1 MAILAREG
9 LLIDTPLATPPT
21 ELTLTNQPANEKEIE
36 QMNAQAEREL
46 QLRNAHANVHAQGTL
61 CDDKPWKLCNQEGAA
76 LSFLSFDVIGGRIF
90 ISMKLHKL
98 TKSLLNNFGMQWM
111 RH

>member
-9 LLIDTPLATPPT
+9 IQIDTPLATPPT

-46 QLRNAHANVHAQGTL
+46 QLRNAHANVHAQGIL
-61 CDDKPWKLCNQEGAA
+61 YDDKSWKLCNQEGAA
-76 LSFLSFDVIGGRIF
+76 LSFLSLDVIGGAF
-90 ISMKLHKL
+90 S
-98 TKSLLNNFGMQWM
+98 SV
-111 RH
+111 